1 LSIVDWVPIQ
11 LYFDRILEGIR
22 QAIVITLGAV
32 ALGLVLGLV
41 LAFARDSRRRWLS
54 EAARISIDVGR
65 SLPVLPLLYLVY
77 FGILATGY
85 PIPPEYAGMI
95 TLGVNLAFYMA
106 ELFRSG
112 LRAVPRG
119 MIEAGYAL
127 GMSSTTVNRR
137 IVVPIAVRV
146 MLPAIGQMAVG
157 TLLNSSLV
165 SVIGGR
171 EITTMSRNIIDLYF
185 STPLWWIV
193 AATYFLMAF
202 PLSRFFSYLER
213 RLAVPT

>member
-1 LSIVDWVPIQ
+1 
-11 LYFDRILEGIR
+11 
-22 QAIVITLGAV
+22 
-32 ALGLVLGLV
+32 
-41 LAFARDSRRRWLS
+41 
-54 EAARISIDVGR
+54 
-65 SLPVLPLLYLVY
+65 
-77 FGILATGY
+77 
-85 PIPPEYAGMI
+85 
-95 TLGVNLAFYMA
+95 MA

-127 GMSSTTVNRR
+127 GMSSATVNRR

-171 EITTMSRNIIDLYF
+171 EITTLSRNIIDLYF